1 MTWKKKILSLLL
13 TCLLLLSACAPAMAQ
28 SEVSAL
34 FINVGKADA
43 ILVFL
48 GEERYLIDSGTKDSH
63 EQLKRVLDV
72 YGISHLDAVFITH
85 TDKDHAGGLKK
96 LFKAGITTDV
106 LYASVF
112 YAETDLDDHRVYEAA
127 EKYEVPL
134 QWLSAG
140 DAVTAADGS
149 VFQVLGPLSQ
159 DPLSDNNN
167 SLVMRLETSE
177 GSMLL
182 TGDMELDEEAEL
194 LEAGLIASAD
204 VLKVAHHG
212 EDDATSLAFALQVSP
227 QWSVISTS
235 TAEEPDTPDKKVIA
249 RLMQAKSSVA
259 VTQDAEVGILIS
271 LSGGQASAQLINWQ

>member
-13 TCLLLLSACAPAMAQ
+13 ACMLLLSACAPAMAQ

-112 YAETDLDDHRVYEAA
+112 YAETDLGDHRVYEAA

>member
-13 TCLLLLSACAPAMAQ
+13 TCMLLFSACAPAMAQ

-63 EQLKRVLDV
+63 EQLMRVLDV
-72 YGISHLDAVFITH
+72 YGISHLDAVFVTH

-96 LFKAGITTDV
+96 LFKAGMTTDV
-106 LYASVF
+106 LYTSAF
-112 YAETDLDDHRVYEAA
+112 YTETVLDDHRTYEAA

-134 QWLSAG
+134 QWLKAG
-140 DAVTAADGS
+140 DTVTASDGS

-167 SLVMRLETSE
+167 SLVMRLETAE

-194 LEAGLIASAD
+194 LGAGLIAPAD

-235 TAEEPDTPDKKVIA
+235 TAEEPDTPDQKVVS

-259 VTQDAEVGILIS
+259 VTQDAEVGILVS
-271 LSGGQASAQLINWQ
+271 LSGGQASAQRINWQ

>member
-1 MTWKKKILSLLL
+1 MTWKKKILPLLL
-13 TCLLLLSACAPAMAQ
+13 VFALLLSACAPAIAQ
-28 SEVSAL
+28 SDVSAL

-48 GEERYLIDSGTKDSH
+48 GEERYLIDSGTKDTH
-63 EQLKRVLDV
+63 EQLMRVLDV
-72 YGISHLDAVFITH
+72 YGIHHLDAVFVTH

-106 LYASVF
+106 LYASAF
-112 YAETDLDDHRVYEAA
+112 YAETDLDDHRAYEAA

-134 QWLSAG
+134 TWLSAG
-140 DAVTAADGS
+140 DTVAASDGS

-167 SLVMRLETSE
+167 SLVMRLETAE

-194 LEAGLIASAD
+194 MQAGLIAPAD

-235 TAEEPDTPDKKVIA
+235 TLEEPDTPDRKVLT

-259 VTQDAEVGILIS
+259 VTQDAEVGILVS

>member
-1 MTWKKKILSLLL
+1 MTWKKKILSLLF
-13 TCLLLLSACAPAMAQ
+13 TCVLLLSACAPAMAQ

-43 ILVFL
+43 ILIFL
-48 GEERYLIDSGTKDSH
+48 GEECYLIDSGTKDSH
-63 EQLKRVLDV
+63 EQLMRVLDV

-112 YAETDLDDHRVYEAA
+112 YAETSLDDHRAYEAA
-127 EKYEVPL
+127 KKYEVPL

-140 DAVTAADGS
+140 DTVTAADGS

-167 SLVMRLETSE
+167 SLVMRLETAE

-182 TGDMELDEEAEL
+182 TGDMELAEEAEL
-194 LEAGLIASAD
+194 LEAGVIAPAD

-235 TAEEPDTPDKKVIA
+235 TAEEPDTPDKKVIS
-249 RLMQAKSSVA
+249 RLMQSKSSVA